1 MAQQYPNR
9 TDLQNPA
16 KKIAR
21 QAAKGQQ
28 YGQAS
33 QQMAAQRAVPMAAS
47 PADATPTPQRPRPT
61 PGGLGA
67 LDRPS
72 ERPNDPL
79 APMYQNTPLMFNTS
93 DPVID
98 EISMLYAQYPND
110 DLAALLSALK
120 YGS

>member
-47 PADATPTPQRPRPT
+47 PADAAPTPQRFRPT

-110 DLAALLSALK
+110 DLAALLSALR

>member
-16 KKIAR
+16 QKVAR
-21 QAAKGQQ
+21 QAAKGQP
-28 YGQAS
+28 YGEAA
-33 QQMAAQRAVPMAAS
+33 QQMAAQRAVPMASAPS
-47 PADATPTPQRPRPT
+47 DATPQPARLRPT

-67 LDRPS
+67 LDRMT
-72 ERPNDPL
+72 ERPDEPL
-79 APMYQNTPLMFNTS
+79 APMYQNTPLMFSTS
-93 DPVID
+93 DPVLD

-110 DLAALLSALK
+110 DLAALLSALR